1 MFIQS
6 QRKGRRVYKWLTQ
19 SNKCLKTVDGWR
31 VRKTVAGR
39 SVSLI
44 NGFAPELVDC
54 TEKNKKEKKLLD
66 KKQTKKTFG
75 KERGA
80 AEEGYPKAGSQSKRA
95 STPHTHATFALTR
108 DCGPETAV
116 MGSSRAQ
123 APILS
128 FFWPRL
134 YLNIHTSGRFS
145 FRCVFNG
152 WILRL
157 RLQRP
162 CINVSAFDILL
173 LFEV

>member
-95 STPHTHATFALTR
+95 STPHTHTHTRHFCPDDGLWTR
-108 DCGPETAV
+108 DRGDGVLSRPGPHLVFFLAPAIFKYTYERTV
-116 MGSSRAQ
+116 QFQVCFQWVDSS
-123 APILS
+123 S
-128 FFWPRL
+128 SSTTSL
-134 YLNIHTSGRFS
+134 YKCIRF
-145 FRCVFNG
+145 
-152 WILRL
+152 
-157 RLQRP
+157 
-162 CINVSAFDILL
+162 
-173 LFEV
+173 